1 MKHDMYDGRADQQE
15 RSVSV
20 SDGDGPMPENLSV
33 RPTPIPSPA
42 ESSAVHV
49 PSNPTLAKMA
59 RMTRDVAY
67 KTGADHLV
75 MDIIAPQST
84 DSEDK
89 RRYPAV
95 VFVQGS
101 AWTTPDRDTEIAQLS
116 QMAREGVVVATV
128 NHRDA
133 SRNPKYVFP
142 AYLEDTKSAVR
153 FLRAHA
159 DEWQIDADRIGIWGT
174 SSGGNTALLIGLTAD
189 DPRYEDGTNPGVSD
203 AVNYV
208 VACFPPTDLT
218 EAVEAFGQADKAF
231 RLYYAGPLAAVLGAT
246 PQTGITDEVR
256 RRAADMSPYLQIKPG
271 QRYPPMLLL
280 HGTGDRV
287 VPYQQSVKMC
297 DKLVEN
303 GNDARLV
310 LVDGAD
316 HEHDF
321 WSQRVLDIIGDFIAE
336 HSNEPRR

>member
-1 MKHDMYDGRADQQE
+1 ML
-15 RSVSV
+15 
-20 SDGDGPMPENLSV
+20 ENLSN
-33 RPTPIPSPA
+33 RPTPIPSSA
-42 ESSAVHV
+42 ESSAAHV
-49 PSNPTLAKMA
+49 PSNPTLTCLA

-75 MDIIAPQST
+75 MDIIAPQSFG
-84 DSEDK
+84 DDDA

-101 AWTTPDRDTEIAQLS
+101 AWTTPDRDHEIAQLA
-116 QMAREGVVVATV
+116 QLARKGYVVATV

-133 SRNPKYVFP
+133 SCEPTYVFP
-142 AYLEDTKSAVR
+142 AYLEDVKAAVR
-153 FLRAHA
+153 FLRARA
-159 DEWQIDADRIGIWGT
+159 DEWQVDAERIGIWGT

-189 DPRYEDGTNPGVSD
+189 DPRYEDGTSPDVSD

-218 EAVEAFGQADKAF
+218 EAVEAFGQEDDAF
-231 RLYYAGPLAAVLGAT
+231 RLYYTGPLAAVLGAT

-256 RRAADMSPYLQIKPG
+256 QRAADMSPYLQVKPG
-271 QRYPPMLLL
+271 QCYPPMLLL

-297 DKLVEN
+297 NRLT
-303 GNDARLV
+303 GCSNDARLV

-321 WSQRVLDIIGDFIAE
+321 WSQRVLDIISDFIAE
-336 HSNEPRR
+336 HSDSAQ

>member
-1 MKHDMYDGRADQQE
+1 MEHDMYDGRADQPE
-15 RSVSV
+15 RSVFV
-20 SDGDGPMPENLSV
+20 SDGDGPMPKNLSA
-33 RPTPIPSPA
+33 REKPIPSPA

-59 RMTRDVAY
+59 RLTRDVAY

-75 MDIIAPQST
+75 MDIIAPQSFGE
-84 DSEDK
+84 DDK

-116 QMAREGVVVATV
+116 QLAREGVVVTTV

-142 AYLEDTKSAVR
+142 AYLEDAKSAVR
-153 FLRAHA
+153 FLRTNA

-189 DPRYEDGTNPGVSD
+189 DPRYEDGTNSGVSD
-203 AVNYV
+203 AVDYV
-208 VACFPPTDLT
+208 VACFPPTDLI
-218 EAVEAFGQADKAF
+218 EAVEAFGHEDNEF
-231 RLYYAGPLAAVLGAT
+231 RLYYTGPLAAVLGAT

-256 RRAADMSPYLQIKPG
+256 QRAADMSPYLQVNPG
-271 QRYPPMLLL
+271 RRYPPMLLL

-297 DKLVEN
+297 DRLVEN

-321 WSQRVLDIIGDFIAE
+321 WSQRVLDIISDFIAE
-336 HSNEPRR
+336 HSNTPK

>member
-1 MKHDMYDGRADQQE
+1 MKQDMREARANQTEHGLPNID
-15 RSVSV
+15 RAMSKSL
-20 SDGDGPMPENLSV
+20 SCGDGHL
-33 RPTPIPSPA
+33 PSPA
-42 ESSAVHV
+42 ESSAAHV
-49 PSNPTLAKMA
+49 PANPALAGLA

-75 MDIIAPQST
+75 MDVIAPQSFG
-84 DSEDK
+84 DDDV
-89 RRYPAV
+89 RQYPAV

-116 QMAREGVVVATV
+116 QLAREGYVVATV

-133 SRNPKYVFP
+133 SRNPEYVFP
-142 AYLEDTKSAVR
+142 AYLEDAKSAVR
-153 FLRAHA
+153 FLRTHA
-159 DEWQIDADRIGIWGT
+159 DEWQVDVDRIGIWGT

-189 DPRYEDGTNPGVSD
+189 DPRYEDGSNFGVSD

-218 EAVEAFGQADKAF
+218 EAVEAFGQEDNAF
-231 RLYYAGPLAAVLGAT
+231 RLYYAGPLAAVLGAS

-256 RRAADMSPYLQIKPG
+256 QRAADMSPYLQVEPG
-271 QRYPPMLLL
+271 RRYPPMLLL

-287 VPYQQSVKMC
+287 VPYRQSVKMC
-297 DKLVEN
+297 DKLVGN

-321 WSQRVLDIIGDFIAE
+321 WSQRVLDSIGDFIAE
-336 HSNEPRR
+336 HSKTSK

>member
-1 MKHDMYDGRADQQE
+1 MQQDMHDDQINQ
-15 RSVSV
+15 
-20 SDGDGPMPENLSV
+20 
-33 RPTPIPSPA
+33 T
-42 ESSAVHV
+42 VHV
-49 PSNPTLAKMA
+49 PSNPKLSGMA
-59 RMTRDVAY
+59 RMIRDVAY

-84 DSEDK
+84 GDDDE

-101 AWTTPDRDTEIAQLS
+101 AWTTPDRDAQIPQLS
-116 QMAREGVVVATV
+116 RLAHEGYVVATV

-133 SRNPKYVFP
+133 SRNPEYRFP
-142 AYLEDTKSAVR
+142 AYLEDVKSAVR
-153 FLRAHA
+153 FLRTHA
-159 DEWQIDADRIGIWGT
+159 DRWQVDTDRIGIWGT
-174 SSGGNTALLIGLTAD
+174 SSGGNTALLVGLTAD

-203 AVNYV
+203 AVDYV

-218 EAVEAFGQADKAF
+218 ETIEAFGHEDDPF

-246 PQTGITDEVR
+246 PQSGITEEIR
-256 RRAADMSPYLQIKPG
+256 QRAADMSPYLQVESG
-271 QRYPPMLLL
+271 RHYPPTLLL

-287 VPYQQSVKMC
+287 VPYRQSVKMR
-297 DKLVEN
+297 DRLVDN
-303 GNDARLV
+303 GNSARLV

-321 WSQRVLDIIGDFIAE
+321 WSPRVLDIIGAFIAQ
-336 HSNEPRR
+336 HSGSARQRVVEA